1 MKHSYRQNYNL
12 GYHMGMGHFGEAV
25 SIPNKE
31 NWYAF
36 FVSVVAGK
44 SVDQS
49 LTAFGLRTQTHTM
62 KSEARFKTIAAAAYT
77 LKIICGMPHND
88 VAQALQAGVNTTR
101 DAVKYYR
108 RRED

>member
-1 MKHSYRQNYNL
+1 MKHSYRKNYNL
-12 GYHMGMGHFGEAV
+12 GYHMGMRCFGEAV

-36 FVSVVAGK
+36 FVSVVTDK

-77 LKIICGMPHND
+77 LKIICGMKNND
-88 VAQALQAGVNTTR
+88 VAHALQVGVNATR